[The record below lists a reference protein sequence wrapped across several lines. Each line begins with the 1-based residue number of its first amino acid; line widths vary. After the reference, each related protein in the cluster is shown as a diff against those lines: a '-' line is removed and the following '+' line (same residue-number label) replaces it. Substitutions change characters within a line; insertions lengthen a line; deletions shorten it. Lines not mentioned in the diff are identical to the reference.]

1 MGLHPARRE
10 GRADQGCRSRA
21 RPAGGGP
28 PRSPRDQ
35 LRLRP
40 PRRDRVLC
48 REPCDPIRRP
58 RASRSRVTEV
68 VNYGMDGQPISWDEA
83 MRLFEEDRDKRI
95 VEQTMVGDIKV
106 STVLLVINH
115 NFGDGPPLIFETMI

>member
-1 MGLHPARRE
+1 M
-10 GRADQGCRSRA
+10 
-21 RPAGGGP
+21 
-28 PRSPRDQ
+28 
-35 LRLRP
+35 
-40 PRRDRVLC
+40 
-48 REPCDPIRRP
+48 
-58 RASRSRVTEV
+58 TEV

-115 NFGDGPPLIFETMI
+115 NFGDGPPLIFETMIFGGEHDQFQERYRTWEEAEAGHKRAVALARGE